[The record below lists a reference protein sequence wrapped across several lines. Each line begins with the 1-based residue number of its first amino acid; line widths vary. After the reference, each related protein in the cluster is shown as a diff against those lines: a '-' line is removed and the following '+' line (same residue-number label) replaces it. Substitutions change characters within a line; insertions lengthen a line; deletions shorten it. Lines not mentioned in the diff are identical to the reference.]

1 MTDPTP
7 LEAARAAAA
16 TAAHPEPGSW
26 AAHLHAALAEVDRL
40 TELLGRQAPPVAPE
54 PEAEAEAEPAPTGIE
69 LRRAEL
75 DAGFTDVEWAV
86 GMALCP
92 AREQCTSGRLD
103 QLFKPMED
111 GRLPAHWDELSGAA
125 CSGSGRVP
133 TTPLLRLRPKP
144 SPDSAGR

>member
-7 LEAARAAAA
+7 LAAARAAAA
-16 TAAHPEPGSW
+16 AAAHPEPASW

-40 TELLGRQAPPVAPE
+40 TELLDRQGLRVAPE
-54 PEAEAEAEPAPTGIE
+54 QESQPEPALTGIE

-75 DAGFTDVEWAV
+75 EAGFTDVAWEV

-92 AREQCTSGRLD
+92 ARERCTSGRLD
-103 QLFKPMED
+103 QLFKPMGD

-125 CSGSGRVP
+125 CSGSGQVP
-133 TTPLLRLRPKP
+133 TTPLLRLRPKSAP
-144 SPDSAGR
+144 ESAGR